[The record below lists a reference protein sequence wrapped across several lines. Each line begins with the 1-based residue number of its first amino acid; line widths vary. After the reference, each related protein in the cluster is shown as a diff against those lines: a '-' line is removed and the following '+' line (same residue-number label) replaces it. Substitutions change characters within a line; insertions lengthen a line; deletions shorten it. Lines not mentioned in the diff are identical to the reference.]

1 LNEFKI
7 DFSLFN
13 KEYLK
18 ELVNAGKWKSLGTIN
33 SILFLGLDLVFAN
46 IFLGAAKAGTLA
58 IAKNIPTHT
67 YSLINIVVLSFN
79 PTFISEYAKNEN
91 SLIGN
96 LKRSFI
102 LLTLIGSVM
111 YGGVLVTGDL
121 FYKLWVPLENSA
133 ELQRLTVLN
142 ILPHLISYGTMTTA
156 YITTV
161 VNKIKFGALVNTIVA
176 ALSCTTVIILL
187 KTTSLGLYAIAG
199 VSSILIIVAN
209 LILLTPYASK
219 CIGKQWYVFFPY
231 ILRSIL
237 CLGITVAVGIA
248 VRTIIPMDN
257 WMMFALG
264 VFIIAAISFSVNLFI
279 VTNRNNRKYLY
290 KKIIEIINKKE

>member
-1 LNEFKI
+1 
-7 DFSLFN
+7 
-13 KEYLK
+13 
-18 ELVNAGKWKSLGTIN
+18 
-33 SILFLGLDLVFAN
+33 
-46 IFLGAAKAGTLA
+46 
-58 IAKNIPTHT
+58 
-67 YSLINIVVLSFN
+67 
-79 PTFISEYAKNEN
+79 
-91 SLIGN
+91 
-96 LKRSFI
+96 
-102 LLTLIGSVM
+102 
-111 YGGVLVTGDL
+111 
-121 FYKLWVPLENSA
+121 
-133 ELQRLTVLN
+133 
-142 ILPHLISYGTMTTA
+142 MTTA